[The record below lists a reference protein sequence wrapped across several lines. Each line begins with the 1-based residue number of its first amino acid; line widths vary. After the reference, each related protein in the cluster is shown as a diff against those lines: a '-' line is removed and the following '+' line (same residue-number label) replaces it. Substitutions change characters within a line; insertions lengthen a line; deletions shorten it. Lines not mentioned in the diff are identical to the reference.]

1 MCSSCSSGTSRI
13 RACASYEAHRRCR
26 VPPILSPPRPR
37 SSHRHAPTCFPIA
50 IPPAFFPSCD
60 LVYPR
65 LLAPPRAAG
74 LHPSHLLSS
83 HLVPLPAARVRLG
96 RYDLSYIM
104 HNPFLDRRI
113 DVAHEAIG
121 AGLRQLSIDLMVPKL
136 PPTIVPPA
144 KRNARV
150 RRRKDDM
157 QDGED
162 TTSVGRTPVKER
174 LAGMSGGVERG
185 ERREKRPGQ
194 QRVKRDLRV

>member
-1 MCSSCSSGTSRI
+1 MKHTVAAVSHPSYRHPARVLHI
-13 RACASYEAHRRCR
+13 AMRPRA
-26 VPPILSPPRPR
+26 SPSPSRPR
-37 SSHRHAPTCFPIA
+37 SSHLATSYTLGSSLRQGLLVCTPLTYSRLTWCRC
-50 IPPAFFPSCD
+50 PPP
-60 LVYPR
+60 VY
-65 LLAPPRAAG
+65 A
-74 LHPSHLLSS
+74 
-83 HLVPLPAARVRLG
+83 LG

-174 LAGMSGGVERG
+174 LAGMSGGVEGG
-185 ERREKRPGQ
+185 ERREKRAGQ